1 MGGFEAAALAVV
13 EPPLKYHP
21 WQVELLT
28 LVRYTD
34 QEQCLA
40 GSFTGVV
47 ASQNVT
53 EAPKGSL
60 SLVGNQTASARAQGS
75 LTARLTSRAG
85 AKAGPSDPTAAC
97 GSAVA
102 HLLKGTPGITGISC
116 PRVHIDGKAWHL
128 DVGSSHTGA
137 GAAPKGRS
145 VRPLKRHASW
155 DKNVVRQFG
164 PYPPQP
170 KEH

>member
-1 MGGFEAAALAVV
+1 MGDCEADTPVFV
-13 EPPLKYHP
+13 ESTLKYHSGRAGC
-21 WQVELLT
+21 LT
-28 LVRYTD
+28 SIRDPD
-34 QEQCLA
+34 QGQYLA

-75 LTARLTSRAG
+75 LTARLTGRAG

-102 HLLKGTPGITGISC
+102 HRLKGTPGITGLSC
-116 PRVHIDGKAWHL
+116 PRVHIDGKGWHL
-128 DVGSSHTGA
+128 DVGSSHPGA
-137 GAAPKGRS
+137 GAGPKGRA

-155 DKNVVRQFG
+155 V
-164 PYPPQP
+164 
-170 KEH
+170 

>member
-1 MGGFEAAALAVV
+1 MEAAALAVV
-13 EPPLKYHP
+13 EPTLKYHP
-21 WQVELLT
+21 WYIGLLT
-28 LVRYTD
+28 SVRNPD
-34 QEQCLA
+34 QGQYLA

-60 SLVGNQTASARAQGS
+60 SLVGNQTLSVRAQGS
-75 LTARLTSRAG
+75 LTARPTSRAD

-102 HLLKGTPGITGISC
+102 HRLKGTPGITGLSC

-128 DVGSSHTGA
+128 DVGSSHPGA
-137 GAAPKGRS
+137 GAGPKGRA

-155 DKNVVRQFG
+155 V
-164 PYPPQP
+164 
-170 KEH
+170 